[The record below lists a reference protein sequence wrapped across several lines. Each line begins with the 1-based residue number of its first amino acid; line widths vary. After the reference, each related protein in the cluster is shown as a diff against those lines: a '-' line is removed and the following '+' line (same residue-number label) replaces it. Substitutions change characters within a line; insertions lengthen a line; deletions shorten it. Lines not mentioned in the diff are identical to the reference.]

1 MIQGRESEA
10 KKTQCDGEEENDKVR
25 KKKKRGGRGRKL
37 EADKVNECD
46 TEEQEEING
55 IYNLFD
61 II

>member
-1 MIQGRESEA
+1 M
-10 KKTQCDGEEENDKVR
+10 R

-46 TEEQEEING
+46 AEDQEEING